1 MTMKPNLKVNIGSL
15 KLKNPVMV
23 ASGTFGYGN
32 EFKDYVDPSKLGA
45 IITKTITRHRR
56 EGNRPPRLTETAAGM
71 LNSIGLQNNGLD
83 DFIKNKLKDYKG
95 LKTKLIV
102 SVGGE
107 TNDEYVEIVKTLSS
121 YEEVS
126 AFELNISCPNIEYK
140 DKIIAQDRDLTLRLV
155 KDVRRATPL
164 PLIVKL
170 SPNVCDITRIARAVQ
185 EGGADAISLINTL
198 LGMAID
204 VDKRKPILGN
214 ITGGLSGPAIKP
226 IALRMVWQVHNI
238 VSLPV
243 IGMGGIMNARDALE
257 FIIAGASAV
266 AIGTANFVNPGAS
279 LEVLEGISSYL
290 AEKNFKDVNELIG
303 SLNVS

>member
-1 MTMKPNLKVNIGSL
+1 MKPRLEVDIGGL
-15 KLKNPVMV
+15 KLKNPVMA
-23 ASGTFGYGN
+23 ASGTFGYGD
-32 EFKDYVDPSKLGA
+32 EFSDYVDPSKLGA
-45 IITKTITRHRR
+45 VITKTITRHRR
-56 EGNRPPRLTETAAGM
+56 EGNRPPRITETAAGM

-83 DFIKNKLKDYKG
+83 DFIENKLKDYKG
-95 LKTKLIV
+95 LKSKLIV

-107 TNDEYVEIVKTLSS
+107 TNDEYAEIVKALSS
-121 YEEVS
+121 YKEVS

-155 KDVRRATPL
+155 KDVRRVTSL

-170 SPNVCDITRIARAVQ
+170 SPNVCDITRIAKAAQ

-198 LGMAID
+198 LGMVID
-204 VDKRKPILGN
+204 VDKRKPVLGN

-243 IGMGGIMNARDALE
+243 IGMGGIMNARDAVE

-290 AEKNFKDVNELIG
+290 EEKNLKDVNELIG

>member
-1 MTMKPNLKVNIGSL
+1 MKPKLEVDIGGLKI
-15 KLKNPVMV
+15 KNPVMA
-23 ASGTFGYGN
+23 ASGTFGYGR

-56 EGNRPPRLTETAAGM
+56 EGNRPPRLAETAAGM

-83 DFIKNKLKDYKG
+83 DFIENKLKDYKD
-95 LKTKLIV
+95 LKAKLIV

-121 YEEVS
+121 YKEVS

-204 VDKRKPILGN
+204 VDKRKPVLGN

-226 IALRMVWQVHNI
+226 IALCMVWQVHNI

-243 IGMGGIMNARDALE
+243 IGMGGIMNARDAVE

>member
-1 MTMKPNLKVNIGSL
+1 MKPKLEVDIGGL

-23 ASGTFGYGN
+23 ASGTFGYGG
-32 EFKDYVDPSKLGA
+32 EFRDYVDPSKLGA
-45 IITKTITRHRR
+45 IVTKTITRHRR
-56 EGNRPPRLTETAAGM
+56 DGNRPPRVTETAAGM

-83 DFIKNKLKDYKG
+83 DFIENKLKNYKNLG
-95 LKTKLIV
+95 AKLIV
-102 SVGGE
+102 SIGGE
-107 TNDEYVEIVKTLSS
+107 TDDEYAEMAKALSS
-121 YEEVS
+121 FKEV
-126 AFELNISCPNIEYK
+126 AALELNISCPNIEYK

-155 KDVRRATPL
+155 KAVRRVTSL

-170 SPNVCDITRIARAVQ
+170 SPNVCDITRIAKAAQ
-185 EGGADAISLINTL
+185 DGGADAISLINTL

-204 VDKRKPILGN
+204 VDKRKPVLGN

-226 IALRMVWQVHNI
+226 IALRMVWQVHNM
-238 VSLPV
+238 VSVPV
-243 IGMGGIMNARDALE
+243 IGMGGIMNARDAIE

-266 AIGTANFVNPGAS
+266 AIGTANFVNPGVS

-290 AEKNFKDVNELIG
+290 EEQNFKDVNELIG